1 MAGTDGPL
9 SPTSPIDFR
18 YAGGGRENEEGGE
31 EGGGGAVTG
40 NWIGISIDLRRNDK
54 MHINADV
61 KQKALL
67 NGARY
72 TTLVN
77 PPPHPATKRDNWKLE
92 IKSGIV
98 AANLEWTT
106 SERGILTTTT
116 SVGGREG
123 GAI

>member
-18 YAGGGRENEEGGE
+18 YAGGGRENEE

-72 TTLVN
+72 TALVN
-77 PPPHPATKRDNWKLE
+77 PPLSGYKTGQLE
-92 IKSGIV
+92 IRNQIRYC
-98 AANLEWTT
+98 
-106 SERGILTTTT
+106 RG
-116 SVGGREG
+116 
-123 GAI
+123 